1 MRWPIPIQTRQLPY
15 MDQKFISK
23 KEKKIK
29 GSTHDFPC
37 FITSE
42 INLAILDR
50 QDLVALHMLRWM
62 DGWRD
67 Q

>member
-1 MRWPIPIQTRQLPY
+1 

-62 DGWRD
+62 DGWMD